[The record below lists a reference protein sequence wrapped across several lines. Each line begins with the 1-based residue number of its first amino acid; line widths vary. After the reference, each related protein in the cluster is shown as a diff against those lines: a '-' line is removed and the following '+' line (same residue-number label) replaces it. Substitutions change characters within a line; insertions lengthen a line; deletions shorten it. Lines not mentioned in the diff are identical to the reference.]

1 MALKITI
8 PDTSWS
14 SQLVSL
20 SGKSYIFE
28 ISYNERSTRWY
39 INVTLAGE
47 EVINSLKAIENIN
60 MTGRYNLVKFDH
72 GGLFCVRFKKTTDPV
87 GRDNFGLGK
96 DYELIYLTNSEIT
109 TLESGEE
116 LT

>member
-39 INVTLAGE
+39 INITLSGE
-47 EVINSLKAIENIN
+47 EVINSLKAIESVN
-60 MTGRYNLVKFDH
+60 MTGRYNLINFDH
-72 GGLFCVRFKKTTDPV
+72 GELFCVRFKQTSDPV
-87 GRDNFGLGK
+87 GRDNFGVGK
-96 DYELIYLTNSEIT
+96 DYELVYLTNEEISALA
-109 TLESGEE
+109 TLEV
-116 LT
+116 